1 MTLGDTDERV
11 TALQKVLA
19 PADAPTAAFLAA
31 IILGSTWQLDEPR
44 ETDVMQAVA
53 DNKQAVQTDK
63 LVLAGQP

>member
-1 MTLGDTDERV
+1 MEHLSSPRIW
-11 TALQKVLA
+11 L
-19 PADAPTAAFLAA
+19 AAFVICAM
-31 IILGSTWQLDEPR
+31 LGSSWQLDEPC